1 VDAELIAAHVIG
13 TDRVR
18 LGLYLRNR
26 PNPEQYKA
34 FWQAV
39 SLRRRRIPLQ
49 YVLGKAW
56 FYGLELK
63 IEPGVFI
70 PRPETEALAQAVID
84 YLRSLGNEG
93 HHGFVDEAQP
103 ADSLA
108 RPGARATR
116 PSSRLVL
123 DLCTGS
129 GAVALAVAGQVPF
142 AKVVAVDISE
152 EAARLACCNASR
164 LGLSERVSIV
174 VADMDAALGPLAD
187 GLFDVVCANPPYVPT
202 GDIPLL
208 DPEVSVF
215 EPHKALDGG
224 GDGLAK
230 VEAVLVAAAR
240 LLRDDGM
247 AAVEIDDRCAE
258 ILRCD
263 LRWRDFFDS
272 SGFSAVEF
280 LKDLSGRER
289 ILVAR
294 KTSVLDAASGFGEK
308 LVQKSS
314 HRARLRRTFRPCGT
328 SRHLQSRRFL
338 CNGTGTPVD
347 SWSQVEA
354 CS

>member
-1 VDAELIAAHVIG
+1 LSEYDTAEVERDLPSWGEILRRAATELADEQVASPRVDAELIASHVIG

-18 LGLYLRNR
+18 LALYLRNR
-26 PNPEQYKA
+26 PNPEQHKA

-84 YLRSLGNEG
+84 YLRSLRNEG
-93 HHGFVDEAQP
+93 HHRLVGEAQP

-108 RPGARATR
+108 RPGDRAAR
-116 PSSRLVL
+116 PFSRLVL

-129 GAVALAVAGQVPF
+129 GAVALAVASQVPF

-152 EAARLACCNASR
+152 EAARLAYCNAFR
-164 LGLSERVSIV
+164 LGLSDRVSV
-174 VADMDAALGPLAD
+174 VQADMDTALGPLAD

-215 EPHKALDGG
+215 EPPIALDGG
-224 GDGLAK
+224 GDGLAR
-230 VEAVLVAAAR
+230 VAAVLVAAAR

-247 AAVEIDDRCAE
+247 VAVEIDDRCGE
-258 ILRCD
+258 ILRSD
-263 LRWRDFFDS
+263 PGWGDFFDS
-272 SGFSAVEF
+272 SGFSTVEF

-289 ILVAR
+289 VLVAR
-294 KTSVLDAASGFGEK
+294 KTPMLDAASGFREK
-308 LVQKSS
+308 LGQK
-314 HRARLRRTFRPCGT
+314 RLARR
-328 SRHLQSRRFL
+328 
-338 CNGTGTPVD
+338 
-347 SWSQVEA
+347 
-354 CS
+354 

>member
-1 VDAELIAAHVIG
+1 
-13 TDRVR
+13 
-18 LGLYLRNR
+18 
-26 PNPEQYKA
+26 
-34 FWQAV
+34 
-39 SLRRRRIPLQ
+39 
-49 YVLGKAW
+49 
-56 FYGLELK
+56 
-63 IEPGVFI
+63 
-70 PRPETEALAQAVID
+70 
-84 YLRSLGNEG
+84 
-93 HHGFVDEAQP
+93 
-103 ADSLA
+103 
-108 RPGARATR
+108 
-116 PSSRLVL
+116 
-123 DLCTGS
+123 
-129 GAVALAVAGQVPF
+129 
-142 AKVVAVDISE
+142 VAVDISE

-174 VADMDAALGPLAD
+174 VADMDAALGPLAE

-272 SGFSAVEF
+272 SGFSTVEF

-338 CNGTGTPVD
+338 CDGTGTPVD